1 MMFLAPG
8 LAIAGL
14 LAASVPIII
23 HLLLRRRRRPI
34 EWAAMALLMEA
45 ARRHR
50 RRSRIERILLL
61 AIRMLLLA
69 LLGGALA
76 SPFIGE
82 EVATLDS
89 KFVHIIIDDGITSGA
104 RSGEDT
110 ALDASIAKAVAVIE
124 DLDPSDRVSV
134 VLAGRPVRRMV
145 DEPTSDHRSVIRAI
159 EVLAPR
165 EGRTDLASALET
177 LVDPIRDAA
186 DGRRDEIRIVSEMRR
201 GSIDESTRPPD
212 LGGSEVRLITSGPA
226 TGDLSSVQV
235 LDIESSRVPL
245 STAGS
250 VDDRIIYIVLRRTGS
265 TPEAVSTVRID
276 GDAIATPEIR
286 KVEWPSGVRDM
297 TVEFQV
303 RVDDDGGIVTASIDE
318 TDDLPLDDQR
328 SIIVQGRVPSRMLVL
343 ERDEFGGSGRV
354 DRWRASDWFE
364 RAMLPDVEGTLG
376 EAIEIDRVDPSTANL
391 RDLDGVSIVLVG
403 RPDLVGDEFRSL
415 LAEWVRDGGVLVTM
429 PPGTTTLRPWASPF
443 LEELDIDWSVAL
455 EAETLPEPIR
465 LSSEQPSSSLTRLLD
480 AELGDLAP
488 SVSIERRLQV
498 DGASESDIVLVDDA
512 GRPFLLDVPVG
523 LGRLVFFA
531 VAPEL
536 SWTDLPVRPL
546 MVPLVQEIARRGTAL
561 SMVGREG
568 VVGERLPATR
578 IDGSTMVL
586 PGGDRV
592 VVGDDDSSTVMPT
605 RTGTV
610 EILDLAD
617 RVLELRLVNAEV
629 ENAFLETVTNE
640 SMMDW
645 LSPSGNWIVET
656 DGEEVE
662 VAAAIGSDLAGPMIL
677 LVLLLLLLETVVA
690 RWFARGGL
698 VSRRSRGLTG
708 ANADADAA
716 RVLRTGGAG

>member
-276 GDAIATPEIR
+276 GDAA
-286 KVEWPSGVRDM
+286 
-297 TVEFQV
+297 
-303 RVDDDGGIVTASIDE
+303 
-318 TDDLPLDDQR
+318 
-328 SIIVQGRVPSRMLVL
+328 
-343 ERDEFGGSGRV
+343 
-354 DRWRASDWFE
+354 
-364 RAMLPDVEGTLG
+364 
-376 EAIEIDRVDPSTANL
+376 L
-391 RDLDGVSIVLVG
+391 R
-403 RPDLVGDEFRSL
+403 
-415 LAEWVRDGGVLVTM
+415 
-429 PPGTTTLRPWASPF
+429 
-443 LEELDIDWSVAL
+443 
-455 EAETLPEPIR
+455 
-465 LSSEQPSSSLTRLLD
+465 
-480 AELGDLAP
+480 
-488 SVSIERRLQV
+488 RRL
-498 DGASESDIVLVDDA
+498 
-512 GRPFLLDVPVG
+512 F
-523 LGRLVFFA
+523 
-531 VAPEL
+531 
-536 SWTDLPVRPL
+536 
-546 MVPLVQEIARRGTAL
+546 
-561 SMVGREG
+561 
-568 VVGERLPATR
+568 
-578 IDGSTMVL
+578 
-586 PGGDRV
+586 
-592 VVGDDDSSTVMPT
+592 
-605 RTGTV
+605 
-610 EILDLAD
+610 
-617 RVLELRLVNAEV
+617 
-629 ENAFLETVTNE
+629 
-640 SMMDW
+640 
-645 LSPSGNWIVET
+645 
-656 DGEEVE
+656 
-662 VAAAIGSDLAGPMIL
+662 
-677 LVLLLLLLETVVA
+677 
-690 RWFARGGL
+690 
-698 VSRRSRGLTG
+698 
-708 ANADADAA
+708 
-716 RVLRTGGAG
+716 